1 MPGLT
6 GAQVVLRYVLDNPNV
21 TSAVFGCTTPSHLS
35 DNAKAADITL
45 PPDVTAR
52 IKNAEK

>member
-1 MPGLT
+1 MT